1 MFRILNYIQY
11 FLQRP
16 FKFAMK
22 KPNGFARGLYR
33 FGVFRWIYDLVIY
46 FLAAPLRL
54 VNALWYDIVIYA
66 MFSFKDSFLDV
77 VAPHTKKWTKKK
89 NFGYYF
95 CWLFGL
101 PYRLVRMVFNS
112 AGRLLEGLFFT
123 VFDVFVPTIT
133 MMHGTCEDSSI
144 KISSPGQWLVG
155 NGNFAGS
162 GIYFTMAKRVALHYA
177 NSGKS
182 HPVIIYSRVSL
193 GKVFNLSLAPKDVY
207 AYVRSH
213 DGDALTNW
221 GRNQGYTSF
230 EWWRDGQDWWEYC
243 VLKLPRGVMVKTWR
257 IRVLYI
263 YDITDHEIQRVW
275 GGKAFWMSLLGG

>member
-144 KISSPGQWLVG
+144 KISSP
-155 NGNFAGS
+155 
-162 GIYFTMAKRVALHYA
+162 
-177 NSGKS
+177 
-182 HPVIIYSRVSL
+182 
-193 GKVFNLSLAPKDVY
+193 
-207 AYVRSH
+207 
-213 DGDALTNW
+213 
-221 GRNQGYTSF
+221 
-230 EWWRDGQDWWEYC
+230 
-243 VLKLPRGVMVKTWR
+243 
-257 IRVLYI
+257 
-263 YDITDHEIQRVW
+263 
-275 GGKAFWMSLLGG
+275 